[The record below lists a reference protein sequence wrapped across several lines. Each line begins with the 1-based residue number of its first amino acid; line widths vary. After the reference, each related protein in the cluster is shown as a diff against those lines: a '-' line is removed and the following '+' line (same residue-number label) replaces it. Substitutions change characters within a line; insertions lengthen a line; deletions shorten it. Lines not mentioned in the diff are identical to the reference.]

1 MDYKN
6 DLRANIFLN
15 YIENECNNTTD
26 PELQEF
32 VIEDFFKIDEED
44 EIVSYIFSHTK
55 PNEFDINDTDK
66 ILKRIFGLNQTQEI
80 RALAFVKFINSHDL
94 PKFVNYDLFA
104 EILINEYQITTN
116 LLLISLASLIII
128 SEKLIVNLDFIK
140 NLMEDD
146 IIFTEEFWTFCICYR
161 KIELPLKTNELL
173 QIGIF
178 ETANNFFQ
186 NFEQFIDIP
195 IKTVQIVFQII
206 LSTLEI
212 GLIPDFLK
220 YYQAIIDAAYY
231 FKDSF
236 IESYFFIL
244 IFDEKCTISEN
255 MLF

>member
-80 RALAFVKFINSHDL
+80 RALTFVKFINSHDL

-104 EILINEYQITTN
+104 EILINEFQITTN

-146 IIFTEEFWTFCICYR
+146 ITGC
-161 KIELPLKTNELL
+161 
-173 QIGIF
+173 
-178 ETANNFFQ
+178 
-186 NFEQFIDIP
+186 
-195 IKTVQIVFQII
+195 
-206 LSTLEI
+206 ST
-212 GLIPDFLK
+212 
-220 YYQAIIDAAYY
+220 
-231 FKDSF
+231 
-236 IESYFFIL
+236 
-244 IFDEKCTISEN
+244 
-255 MLF
+255 